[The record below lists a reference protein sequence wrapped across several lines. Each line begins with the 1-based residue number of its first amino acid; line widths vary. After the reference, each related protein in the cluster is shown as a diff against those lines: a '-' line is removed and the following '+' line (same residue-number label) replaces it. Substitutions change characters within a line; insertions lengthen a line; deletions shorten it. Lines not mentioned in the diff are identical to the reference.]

1 METLRQCPVCGS
13 ASLNF
18 YMNVEDHSVS
28 KETFQLQECG
38 DCKLV
43 FTNPRPDP
51 HEIGKYYAS
60 AEYISHTNSKAGLM
74 NRAYQIARNRAI
86 SGKIRLV
93 ASLGVQDTSLLDY
106 GCGTGEFL
114 SAAKSK
120 GWRCAGIEPDEGARQ
135 KAIKNHA
142 LNVHSPEKLPEI
154 SSGQFSLI
162 TLWHVLEH
170 VHSLKETVNQF
181 RRIIR
186 SDGAL
191 VVAVPNRNALDATRY
206 GHFWAAYDVPR
217 HLYHFSKKPIL
228 RLMQNAGFSCETIKP
243 LFFDPFYI
251 SLLSNK
257 YQYGSSGPLSA
268 FISGIQTTIAGR
280 RDIEKN
286 SSLLYVFR
294 PVE

>member
-1 METLRQCPVCGS
+1 MERLENCPVC
-13 ASLNF
+13 ASDNMRF
-18 YMNVEDHSVS
+18 YMDVEDYSVS
-28 KETFQLQECG
+28 KETFRLQECG
-38 DCKLV
+38 DCGLV

-51 HEIGKYYAS
+51 VEIGKYYAS

-86 SGKIRLV
+86 SSKIRLV
-93 ASLGVQDTSLLDY
+93 ASMGVQDTSLLDY

-114 SAAKSK
+114 SAAKRR

-135 KAIKNHA
+135 KAIMNHG

-154 SSGQFSLI
+154 TSGQFGLI

-170 VHSLKETVNQF
+170 IHRLKETVNQF

-191 VVAVPNRNALDATRY
+191 VVAVPNRTALDATRY

-228 RLMQNAGFSCETIKP
+228 KLMQDAVFSCETIKP

-257 YQYGSSGPLSA
+257 YKSGSSAPLSA
-268 FISGIQTTIAGR
+268 FISGIQTTVAGR
-280 RDIEKN
+280 KDIEKN

-294 PVE
+294 PV